1 MENLESQFSLS
12 FVIGLVKNNLLAIN
26 TIRLVLKRPDKS
38 INKDLFV
45 SLVGDWDIAKWLS
58 DVPYPYTVKDA
69 EKFIKRSSPDDLRFS
84 VFYKDIL
91 VGGVGVSFEDHN
103 QLDLGYWIAKD
114 YWGYGFATEASM
126 GLIEY
131 IKKETNFKAI
141 TACYVKGNKASAN
154 VLKKLGFIEIGE
166 CEEYFLSRKKTMD
179 CVDLILNLDRQSNK
193 VFLTS

>member
-1 MENLESQFSLS
+1 MENLESQCSLS
-12 FVIGLVKNNLLAIN
+12 FAIGLVKNNLFQI
-26 TIRLVLKRPDKS
+26 TTQRLTLKRPDRS
-38 INKDLFV
+38 INKTLFA

-58 DVPYPYTVKDA
+58 DVPYPYTEKHA
-69 EKFIKRSSPDDLRFS
+69 EKFIKRSSKDDLRFS
-84 VFYKDIL
+84 VFYDNIL

-154 VLKKLGFIEIGE
+154 VLNKLGFIEIGE

-179 CVDLILNLDRQSNK
+179 CVDLILDLDRQSN
-193 VFLTS
+193 

>member
-1 MENLESQFSLS
+1 MENLESQCSLS
-12 FVIGLVKNNLLAIN
+12 FAIGLVKNNLFQI
-26 TIRLVLKRPDKS
+26 TTQRLTLKRPDRS
-38 INKDLFV
+38 VNKTLFA

-58 DVPYPYTVKDA
+58 DVPYPYTEKHA
-69 EKFIKRSSPDDLRFS
+69 EKFIKRSSKDDLRFS
-84 VFYKDIL
+84 VFYDNIL

-114 YWGYGFATEASM
+114 YWGYGFATEASI

-154 VLKKLGFIEIGE
+154 VLNKLGFIEIGE

-179 CVDLILNLDRQSNK
+179 CVDLILDLDRQSN
-193 VFLTS
+193 

>member
-12 FVIGLVKNNLLAIN
+12 FAIGLVKNNLFQI
-26 TIRLVLKRPDKS
+26 TTKRLTLKRPNRS
-38 INKDLFV
+38 INKTLFA

-58 DVPYPYTVKDA
+58 DVPYPYTEKHD

-84 VFYKDIL
+84 VFYDNIL

-126 GLIEY
+126 CLIEY

-154 VLKKLGFIEIGE
+154 VLNKLGFIEIGE

-179 CVDLILNLDRQSNK
+179 CVDLILDLDRQSN
-193 VFLTS
+193 

>member
-1 MENLESQFSLS
+1 M
-12 FVIGLVKNNLLAIN
+12 
-26 TIRLVLKRPDKS
+26 TR
-38 INKDLFV
+38 
-45 SLVGDWDIAKWLS
+45 
-58 DVPYPYTVKDA
+58 YM
-69 EKFIKRSSPDDLRFS
+69 
-84 VFYKDIL
+84 

-131 IKKETNFKAI
+131 IKNETNFKAI

-179 CVDLILNLDRQSNK
+179 CVDLILNLDRQSN
-193 VFLTS
+193 

>member
-1 MENLESQFSLS
+1 MENLESQCSLS
-12 FVIGLVKNNLLAIN
+12 FAIGLVKNNLFQI
-26 TIRLVLKRPDKS
+26 TTQRLTLKRPDRS
-38 INKDLFV
+38 INKTLFA

-58 DVPYPYTVKDA
+58 DVPYPYTEKHA
-69 EKFIKRSSPDDLRFS
+69 EKFIKRSSKDDLRFS
-84 VFYKDIL
+84 VFYDNIL

-154 VLKKLGFIEIGE
+154 VLNKLGFIEIGE
-166 CEEYFLSRKKTMD
+166 CKEYFLSRKKTMD
-179 CVDLILNLDRQSNK
+179 CVDLILDLDRQSN
-193 VFLTS
+193 